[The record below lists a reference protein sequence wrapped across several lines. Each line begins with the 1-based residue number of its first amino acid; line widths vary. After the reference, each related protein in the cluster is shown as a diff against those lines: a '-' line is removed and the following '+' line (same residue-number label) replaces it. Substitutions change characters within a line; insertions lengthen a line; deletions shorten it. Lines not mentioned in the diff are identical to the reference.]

1 MKIKLPKPVAD
12 IYRAVDELKRQY
24 PYPGLHFT
32 LDGHLP
38 GDLAVALACEA
49 FPTIKP
55 HAASYKWHDARC
67 SKRGDVQIKITA
79 TNHVA
84 LRGPCDWLMVFK
96 IISPEEAELV
106 YDGPGAGLWEKAGKT
121 GSSGQRRLS
130 LSKLNAATISNKFRK
145 STTRTQ

>member
-1 MKIKLPKPVAD
+1 MSKMKIKLPKPVAD
-12 IYRAVDELKRQY
+12 IYRAVDELKRRY

-49 FPTIKP
+49 FSTIKP
-55 HAASYKWHDARC
+55 HAAGYKWHDARC

-84 LRGPCDWLMVFK
+84 LPGPCKWLMVFK

-106 YDGPGAGLWEKAGKT
+106 YDGSGVGLWEKAGAGKT
-121 GSSGQRRLS
+121 ASNGQRRLS
-130 LSKLNAATISNKFRK
+130 L
-145 STTRTQ
+145 TTLSRVN